1 MQKIILDTDIGS
13 DIDDAVALAYLLKQ
27 PQCDLLGITTVS
39 GEPEKRAA
47 LASAICYAGGRTNI
61 PIHVGC
67 EDPLW
72 HTIYQPKCP
81 QYAALETGQF
91 KFDAYKKQNT
101 AIDFLSETLRK
112 YPGEI
117 TLLTIGPLTN
127 IATLLAIDPEAL
139 SFAKDWMIMG
149 GMFFPVSRE
158 WNIMLDPQAAAKS
171 FAINNIKTTMV
182 GLDVTTKC
190 EMHAD
195 ECRTRFTKAGGPLSP
210 VAAMAEVW
218 FKQRPEIT
226 FHDPLAA
233 ALLFAPTLCGMKH
246 GTVTV
251 TTEGKNDEMGATH
264 FTESAGNHIVA
275 ETVDSAAFFDHY
287 FGIVGG

>member
-1 MQKIILDTDIGS
+1 MKIILDTDIGS

-27 PQCDLLGITTVS
+27 PQCELLGITTVS

-47 LASAICYAGGRTNI
+47 LASAICHAGKKTKI

-67 EDPLW
+67 EDPIW
-72 HTIYQPKCP
+72 HKVYQPKCP
-81 QYAALETGQF
+81 QYAALETGKFPYKSF
-91 KFDAYKKQNT
+91 KKDNT
-101 AIDFLSETLRK
+101 AIDFLGKTLRK
-112 YPGEI
+112 YPGEV

-127 IATLLAIDPEAL
+127 IGTLLSVDPEAL
-139 SFAKDWMIMG
+139 SFAKEWMVMG
-149 GMFFPVSRE
+149 GRFFPAERE
-158 WNIMLDPQAAAKS
+158 WNIMLDPHSAAKA
-171 FAINNIKTTMV
+171 FAKPVKITMV

-190 EMHAD
+190 QLHAD

-218 FKQRPEIT
+218 FKDRPEIT

-233 ALLFAPTLCGMKH
+233 ALLFAPQVCGMKK

-251 TTEGKNDEMGATH
+251 NTDGEIERMGATH
-264 FTESAGNHIVA
+264 FAEGTGNHIVA
-275 ETVDSAAFFDHY
+275 ETVQSKAFFEHY
-287 FGIVGG
+287 FSVVGG